1 MEKVSSPKP
10 VTTTNPEVEAKL
22 EKAKQDIANQH
33 IAATPLQLFL
43 GSLLVGGGT
52 YGAMHLL
59 DRAAARTGMA
69 DRDLRHKKE
78 KLVIKVP
85 VSKKLNSSPKDIA
98 KNLTEKTADGK
109 GVAADPGKDETR
121 FFQPSPEEMKKVL
134 AVLTGLPL
142 GLLGTKKVFDT
153 FNKKQLKNEKE
164 IKEQEYMQ
172 LLLAQKQGAEK
183 TPFVD
188 AFCSALLKTGNWG
201 QTVPWS
207 SISPQAAAATDAPAA
222 PKPVTQFPN
231 GKAVLDGVSPLA
243 MAKSVYEGTD
253 AATGGIP
260 STAILALALLTG
272 VSAVTAAHML
282 ENAKKEREKGIAE
295 KIYPTRISL
304 EPRPI

>member
-59 DRAAARTGMA
+59 DRAAARTDMA

-109 GVAADPGKDETR
+109 DVAADPGKDETKY
-121 FFQPSPEEMKKVL
+121 FQPSPEEMKKVL

-207 SISPQAAAATDAPAA
+207 SINPQAAAATDAPAAPAAPAA

-231 GKAVLDGVSPLA
+231 GKAVLDGVPLSD
-243 MAKSVYEGTD
+243 MLKSVYEGTD

-260 STAILALALLTG
+260 STAILALTLLTG

-282 ENAKKEREKGIAE
+282 ENAKKSAKRE
-295 KIYPTRISL
+295 
-304 EPRPI
+304 

>member
-1 MEKVSSPKP
+1 MEKAASKP
-10 VTTTNPEVEAKL
+10 PVPPTETAVNPVIV
-22 EKAKQDIANQH
+22 KARQDIANQH

-43 GSLLVGGGT
+43 GSLLVGSGT

-59 DRAAARTGMA
+59 DRVAARTDMA

-98 KNLTEKTADGK
+98 KNLTEKTAGGEDA
-109 GVAADPGKDETR
+109 VADTSKDATKY
-121 FFQPSPEEMKKVL
+121 FQASPETMKKVL

-164 IKEQEYMQ
+164 IKEQEYMK

-188 AFCSALLKTGNWG
+188 AFCSALLKTGNWMNPNFRFDPPPPPAP
-201 QTVPWS
+201 V
-207 SISPQAAAATDAPAA
+207 APA
-222 PKPVTQFPN
+222 PKTQFPN
-231 GKAVLDGVSPLA
+231 GKAILDGISLPD
-243 MAKSVYEGTD
+243 MAKQVYEGAD
-253 AATGGIP
+253 YYSGGIP
-260 STAILALALLTG
+260 STAILALTLLTG

-295 KIYPTRISL
+295 KIYPTRITL

>member
-1 MEKVSSPKP
+1 MEKAASKNP
-10 VTTTNPEVEAKL
+10 VPPTETAVNPVIV
-22 EKAKQDIANQH
+22 KARQDIANQH

-59 DRAAARTGMA
+59 DRVAARTDMA
-69 DRDLRHKKE
+69 DSDLRHKKE

-98 KNLTEKTADGK
+98 KNLTEKTAAGEEDA
-109 GVAADPGKDETR
+109 VAATGKDATKY
-121 FFQPSPEEMKKVL
+121 FQASPEAMKKVL

-164 IKEQEYMQ
+164 IKEQEYMK

-188 AFCSALLKTGNWG
+188 AFCSALLKTGQWMN
-201 QTVPWS
+201 PNFRFA
-207 SISPQAAAATDAPAA
+207 PPPPPPPAAPAA
-222 PKPVTQFPN
+222 PAPKTQFPN
-231 GKAVLDGVSPLA
+231 GKAILDKISLTD
-243 MAKSVYEGTD
+243 MAKQVYEGTD
-253 AATGGIP
+253 DLTGGIP
-260 STAILALALLTG
+260 STAILALTLLTG

-282 ENAKKEREKGIAE
+282 EKAKKEREKGIAE
-295 KIYPTRISL
+295 KIYPTRITL
-304 EPRPI
+304 EPSPI

>member
-33 IAATPLQLFL
+33 IADTPLQLFL

-59 DRAAARTGMA
+59 DRAAARTDMA

-109 GVAADPGKDETR
+109 DVAADPGKDETKY
-121 FFQPSPEEMKKVL
+121 FQPSPEEMKKVL

-153 FNKKQLKNEKE
+153 FNKKQLKN
-164 IKEQEYMQ
+164 
-172 LLLAQKQGAEK
+172 
-183 TPFVD
+183 
-188 AFCSALLKTGNWG
+188 
-201 QTVPWS
+201 
-207 SISPQAAAATDAPAA
+207 
-222 PKPVTQFPN
+222 
-231 GKAVLDGVSPLA
+231 
-243 MAKSVYEGTD
+243 
-253 AATGGIP
+253 
-260 STAILALALLTG
+260 
-272 VSAVTAAHML
+272 
-282 ENAKKEREKGIAE
+282 KKKLRKF
-295 KIYPTRISL
+295 
-304 EPRPI
+304 